1 MSALSMMLLT
11 MKHTAE
17 DHVSFCKHV
26 GITLGRLWY
35 IFKNEKE
42 YSEMKKFALT
52 KTIISLIIVS
62 AITMGIL
69 PAFAYTA
76 QTADREIYISGVFSN
91 PAGDEEVTVDV
102 YYPNKGFADLL
113 SAKPTEYSKIL
124 LYRDEMPMKS
134 DGGYEF
140 SFKVGDIPSG
150 SYTAYISRSGGDEVR
165 TEVINYVS
173 PFDSQKTIVT
183 TKFGNIWY
191 SDEVPVFYVK
201 IPSGFDYKN
210 IEMKY
215 LVKTF
220 DGEVVYKRTE
230 KAASSYC
237 TVELNNFD
245 LYGVFDF
252 VVEMYANN
260 VQISNSSKK
269 FSVIRTTDN
278 TNPKVAIHELL
289 GNDTAY
295 YSKFSNIMGVYENTG
310 FSAARTSLSR
320 NGASWNGDALTYQ
333 SAYNKTMQYYSKSD
347 IKPMILLT
355 GSSVSWDHM
364 PVTEPEKEDFRKYCI
379 QVAKDTKDYAIAYE
393 VWNEPNASAF
403 NKDGATETQYAELI
417 KIASEA
423 VRSVKPDAKIVAM
436 TTSGCNE
443 NWIKNTID
451 GAKTNGFNI
460 ADYIDAVSV
469 HPYWW
474 AEGPEKGQLDAI
486 QKIRTLM
493 NNNGLSDKEIW
504 VTEVGWQ
511 KTIGLDRQAYFTTNY
526 LLLNDVKGA
535 AEKTF
540 LFRYVAAMPSAGNE
554 EFGFLNDNADDVPF
568 SARPV
573 MAAVANYNRIMSGAK
588 YVSKITA
595 GGVDVYR
602 FKLSDGSDAAVYY
615 SENSK
620 DAVEIDLGAES
631 VTYCDIYG
639 NETTL
644 GSIDGKY
651 CLNKA
656 DGVNYVV
663 GNFTKFESAST
674 VNIIDISSDTLD
686 EFESKTLNVTT
697 DYDVEIKH
705 SDNVIVSMNNKTGN
719 VSSYNFYVTDFD
731 IEKPYIT
738 VLIKNKNNVV
748 TDRKIYLKEALESD
762 VVHRIDRYNYQGYYR
777 WNLYNADYSN
787 ERKNAFRLT
796 AGESPAV
803 LISDEFNL
811 PDKNGKYKVS
821 FELMGDKTRNFQFV
835 FATDSEMS
843 ENSVFAGI
851 YTDKDGNIGYYSKRY
866 YKAPINSGIVFEP
879 NKWYKIDAVVDLAK
893 KTIEYYIDG
902 QKIGTVTNYPFDA
915 FNRLRF
921 ADSPNESGTLWLDN
935 VVVRQMN
942 TTPFEITVNNDK
954 IEIAANEKSASVL
967 GDKNSAVML
976 YALYDADNRLI
987 KARAENITKNGLQNN
1002 SDSFKIL
1009 ADIPNGAK
1017 RVKVFVFENT
1027 VNLKP
1032 ISKVMMKKIKY

>member
-1 MSALSMMLLT
+1 
-11 MKHTAE
+11 
-17 DHVSFCKHV
+17 
-26 GITLGRLWY
+26 
-35 IFKNEKE
+35 
-42 YSEMKKFALT
+42 MKKFALT

-69 PAFAYTA
+69 PAFAYTY

-91 PAGDEEVTVDV
+91 PIGEEEVTVDV

-113 SAKPTEYSKIL
+113 SAKPTEYNKIL

-134 DGGYEF
+134 EGGYEF

-165 TEVINYVS
+165 TEVINYVNPS
-173 PFDSQKTIVT
+173 DSQKTIVT

-210 IEMKY
+210 IEMRY

-237 TVELNNFD
+237 TVELNDFD

-260 VQISNSSKK
+260 VQILNSSKK

-310 FSAARTSLSR
+310 FSAARTCLSR

-333 SAYNKTMQYYSKSD
+333 SEYNKTMQYYSKSD

-355 GSSVSWDHM
+355 GSSVSWNHM

-451 GAKTNGFNI
+451 GAAANGFHI

-474 AEGPEKGQLDAI
+474 AEGPEKGQLGAI

-493 NNNGLSDKEIW
+493 NNNGMANKALW

-540 LFRYVAAMPSAGNE
+540 LFRYVAAMPSADNE

-615 SENSK
+615 SENSNN
-620 DAVEIDLGAES
+620 AIEIDLGTES
-631 VTYCDIYG
+631 ISYCDIYG

-644 GSIDGKY
+644 GSSDGKY

-663 GNFTKFESAST
+663 GNFTKFESASV
-674 VNIIDISSDTLD
+674 VNKIDISSDTLD
-686 EFESKTLNVTT
+686 EFESKTLNVTS
-697 DYDVEIKH
+697 DYDVEVNH
-705 SDNVIVSMNNKTGN
+705 SDNVFVSINNKTQN
-719 VSSYNFYVTDFD
+719 VSSYSFYVTDFD

-738 VLIKNKNNVV
+738 VLIKNGNTLVCN
-748 TDRKIYLKEALESD
+748 RKIYFKEAQED
-762 VVHRIDRYNYQGYYR
+762 NVIHRIDRYNYQGYYR

-796 AGESPAV
+796 AVDSPAV

-821 FELMGDKTRNFQFV
+821 FDMLADKARKFHFV
-835 FATDSEMS
+835 FATDSEMGS
-843 ENSVFAGI
+843 DSVLAGL
-851 YTDKDGNIGYYSKRY
+851 YTDRNSNIGYYSKRY
-866 YKAPINSGIVFEP
+866 YQNPINSGIVFEP
-879 NKWYKIDAVVDLAK
+879 NKWYKIDAIVDLVQ
-893 KTIEYYIDG
+893 KTIEYYING

-921 ADSPNESGTLWLDN
+921 EGSSDESGTLWLDN

-942 TTPFEITVNNDK
+942 TTPFDININGKLMKIT
-954 IEIAANEKSASVL
+954 ANEKTASYLNDKSEAVL
-967 GDKNSAVML
+967 MC
-976 YALYDADNRLI
+976 ALYDADNRLLGA
-987 KARAENITKNGLQNN
+987 KTENVTKSELQNN
-1002 SDSFKIL
+1002 YDLFEAA
-1009 ADIPNGAK
+1009 ADIPSGTK
-1017 RVKVFVFENT
+1017 RVKVFLIEDT
-1027 VNLKP
+1027 LNLKP
-1032 ISKVMMKKIKY
+1032 LSKTMMKKIKN

>member
-1 MSALSMMLLT
+1 
-11 MKHTAE
+11 
-17 DHVSFCKHV
+17 
-26 GITLGRLWY
+26 
-35 IFKNEKE
+35 
-42 YSEMKKFALT
+42 MKKFALT

-69 PAFAYTA
+69 PAFAYTH
-76 QTADREIYISGVFSN
+76 QTADKEIYISGVFSN
-91 PAGDEEVTVDV
+91 PTGDEEVTVDV

-113 SAKPTEYSKIL
+113 SAKPTEYNKIL

-165 TEVINYVS
+165 TEVINYVNPS
-173 PFDSQKTIVT
+173 DSQKTIVT

-215 LVKTF
+215 SVKTF

-237 TVELNNFD
+237 TVELNDFD

-295 YSKFSNIMGVYENTG
+295 YSKFSDIMGVYENTG

-355 GSSVSWDHM
+355 GSSVSWNHM

-595 GGVDVYR
+595 GGVDIYR

-615 SENSK
+615 SENSNN
-620 DAVEIDLGAES
+620 AIEIDLGTES
-631 VTYCDIYG
+631 ISYCDIYG

-644 GSIDGKY
+644 GSSDGKY

-663 GNFTKFESAST
+663 GNFTKFDSASV
-674 VNIIDISSDTLD
+674 VNKIDVSSDTLD

-731 IEKPYIT
+731 SEKSYIE
-738 VLIKNKNNVV
+738 VLVKNENNVV
-748 TDRKIYLKEALESD
+748 TDRKIYLKEAQED
-762 VVHRIDRYNYQGYYR
+762 NVIHRIDRYNYQGYYR

-821 FELMGDKTRNFQFV
+821 FDILADKARKFNFV
-835 FATDSEMS
+835 FATDSEMGID
-843 ENSVFAGI
+843 SVFAGI
-851 YTDKDGNIGYYSKRY
+851 YTDRNGNIGYYSKRY
-866 YKAPINSGIVFEP
+866 YQSPINSGIVFEP

-921 ADSPNESGTLWLDN
+921 EDPPNESGTLWLDN

-942 TTPFEITVNNDK
+942 TTPFEITVNNGK

-987 KARAENITKNGLQNN
+987 KARTENITKNRLQNN

>member
-1 MSALSMMLLT
+1 MNRVNRGALAKAVVSVLIMT
-11 MKHTAE
+11 M
-17 DHVSFCKHV
+17 
-26 GITLGRLWY
+26 I
-35 IFKNEKE
+35 
-42 YSEMKKFALT
+42 
-52 KTIISLIIVS
+52 
-62 AITMGIL
+62 MGIL
-69 PAFAYTA
+69 PCFAYTA
-76 QTADREIYISGVFSN
+76 QTADREIYISGSFSN
-91 PAGDEEVTVDV
+91 PTGDEEVTVDV

-165 TEVINYVS
+165 TEVINYVNPS
-173 PFDSQKTIVT
+173 DSQKTIVT

-237 TVELNNFD
+237 TVELNDFD

-333 SAYNKTMQYYSKSD
+333 NAYNKTMQYYSKSD

-355 GSSVSWDHM
+355 GSSVSWNHM

-451 GAKTNGFNI
+451 GAAANGFNI

-474 AEGPEKGQLDAI
+474 AEGPEKGQFDAI

-526 LLLNDVKGA
+526 LLLNDVRGA

-540 LFRYVAAMPSAGNE
+540 LFRYVAAMPSADNE

-573 MAAVANYNRIMSGAK
+573 MAAVANYNRIMNGAE
-588 YVSKITA
+588 YITKITA
-595 GGVDVYR
+595 DGVDVYR
-602 FKLSDGSDAAVYY
+602 FSLPDGSDAAVYY
-615 SENSK
+615 SENSNN
-620 DAVEIDLGAES
+620 AIEIDLGTES
-631 VTYCDIYG
+631 ISYCDIYG

-644 GSIDGKY
+644 GSSDGKY
-651 CLNKA
+651 CLNKT

-663 GNFTKFESAST
+663 GNFTKFESASA
-674 VNIIDISSDTLD
+674 VNKIDVSSDTLD

-719 VSSYNFYVTDFD
+719 TTSYRFYVTDFD

-738 VLIKNKNNVV
+738 VLIKNGSTIVCK
-748 TDRKIYLKEALESD
+748 RKIYLKEAQED
-762 VVHRIDRYNYQGYYR
+762 NVIHRIDRYNYQGYYR

-821 FELMGDKTRNFQFV
+821 FDMLADKARKFHFV
-835 FATDSEMS
+835 FATDSEMGS
-843 ENSVFAGI
+843 KSVFAGI
-851 YTDKDGNIGYYSKRY
+851 YTDKDGNIGYYLKRY
-866 YKAPINSGIVFEP
+866 YQNPINSGIVFEP
-879 NKWYKIDAVVDLAK
+879 NKWYKIDAIVDLVQ
-893 KTIEYYIDG
+893 KTIEYYING

-921 ADSPNESGTLWLDN
+921 EGSSDESGTLWLDN

-976 YALYDADNRLI
+976 YALYDADNRLLGA
-987 KARAENITKNGLQNN
+987 KTENVTKSELQNN

-1017 RVKVFVFENT
+1017 RVKVFVFENI

>member
-1 MSALSMMLLT
+1 MNRANRGILAKAVVSVLIMT
-11 MKHTAE
+11 M
-17 DHVSFCKHV
+17 
-26 GITLGRLWY
+26 I
-35 IFKNEKE
+35 
-42 YSEMKKFALT
+42 
-52 KTIISLIIVS
+52 
-62 AITMGIL
+62 MGIL
-69 PAFAYTA
+69 PCFAYTA

-91 PAGDEEVTVDV
+91 PTGDEEVTVDV

-173 PFDSQKTIVT
+173 PSDSQKTIVT

-191 SDEVPVFYVK
+191 SDEVSVFYVK

-237 TVELNNFD
+237 TVELNDFD

-320 NGASWNGDALTYQ
+320 NGASWNGDALNYQ

-355 GSSVSWDHM
+355 GSSVSWNHM
-364 PVTEPEKEDFRKYCI
+364 PVTTPEKEDFRKYCI

-474 AEGPEKGQLDAI
+474 AEESRK
-486 QKIRTLM
+486 R
-493 NNNGLSDKEIW
+493 
-504 VTEVGWQ
+504 
-511 KTIGLDRQAYFTTNY
+511 
-526 LLLNDVKGA
+526 
-535 AEKTF
+535 
-540 LFRYVAAMPSAGNE
+540 SA
-554 EFGFLNDNADDVPF
+554 
-568 SARPV
+568 
-573 MAAVANYNRIMSGAK
+573 
-588 YVSKITA
+588 
-595 GGVDVYR
+595 
-602 FKLSDGSDAAVYY
+602 
-615 SENSK
+615 
-620 DAVEIDLGAES
+620 
-631 VTYCDIYG
+631 
-639 NETTL
+639 
-644 GSIDGKY
+644 
-651 CLNKA
+651 
-656 DGVNYVV
+656 
-663 GNFTKFESAST
+663 
-674 VNIIDISSDTLD
+674 
-686 EFESKTLNVTT
+686 
-697 DYDVEIKH
+697 
-705 SDNVIVSMNNKTGN
+705 
-719 VSSYNFYVTDFD
+719 
-731 IEKPYIT
+731 
-738 VLIKNKNNVV
+738 
-748 TDRKIYLKEALESD
+748 
-762 VVHRIDRYNYQGYYR
+762 
-777 WNLYNADYSN
+777 
-787 ERKNAFRLT
+787 
-796 AGESPAV
+796 
-803 LISDEFNL
+803 
-811 PDKNGKYKVS
+811 
-821 FELMGDKTRNFQFV
+821 
-835 FATDSEMS
+835 
-843 ENSVFAGI
+843 
-851 YTDKDGNIGYYSKRY
+851 
-866 YKAPINSGIVFEP
+866 
-879 NKWYKIDAVVDLAK
+879 
-893 KTIEYYIDG
+893 
-902 QKIGTVTNYPFDA
+902 
-915 FNRLRF
+915 
-921 ADSPNESGTLWLDN
+921 
-935 VVVRQMN
+935 
-942 TTPFEITVNNDK
+942 
-954 IEIAANEKSASVL
+954 
-967 GDKNSAVML
+967 
-976 YALYDADNRLI
+976 
-987 KARAENITKNGLQNN
+987 
-1002 SDSFKIL
+1002 
-1009 ADIPNGAK
+1009 
-1017 RVKVFVFENT
+1017 
-1027 VNLKP
+1027 
-1032 ISKVMMKKIKY
+1032 

>member
-1 MSALSMMLLT
+1 MNRVNRGALAKAVVSVLIMT
-11 MKHTAE
+11 M
-17 DHVSFCKHV
+17 
-26 GITLGRLWY
+26 I
-35 IFKNEKE
+35 
-42 YSEMKKFALT
+42 
-52 KTIISLIIVS
+52 
-62 AITMGIL
+62 MGIL
-69 PAFAYTA
+69 PCFAYTA
-76 QTADREIYISGVFSN
+76 QTADREIYISGSFSN
-91 PAGDEEVTVDV
+91 PTGDEEVTVDV

-165 TEVINYVS
+165 TEVINYVNPS
-173 PFDSQKTIVT
+173 DSQKTIVT

-191 SDEVPVFYVK
+191 SDEKPLFYVK
-201 IPSGFDYKN
+201 IPAGFDYKN

-215 LVKTF
+215 TVKTF

-230 KAASSYC
+230 KAVSSYC
-237 TVELNNFD
+237 TVELNDFD

-320 NGASWNGDALTYQ
+320 NGASWNGDALNYQ

-355 GSSVSWDHM
+355 GSSVSWNHM

-403 NKDGATETQYAELI
+403 NKDGATEAQYAELI

-436 TTSGCNE
+436 TTSGCDE

-451 GAKTNGFNI
+451 GAAANGFNI
-460 ADYIDAVSV
+460 ADYIDVVSV

-474 AEGPEKGQLDAI
+474 AEGPEKGQLDTI

-526 LLLNDVKGA
+526 LLLNDVRGA

-615 SENSK
+615 SENSNN
-620 DAVEIDLGAES
+620 AIEIDLGTES
-631 VTYCDIYG
+631 ISYCDIYG

-644 GSIDGKY
+644 GSSDGKY
-651 CLNKA
+651 CLNKT

-731 IEKPYIT
+731 SEKPYIE
-738 VLIKNKNNVV
+738 VLIKNENNVV
-748 TDRKIYLKEALESD
+748 TDRKIYLKEAQED
-762 VVHRIDRYNYQGYYR
+762 NVIHRIDRYNYQGYYR

-821 FELMGDKTRNFQFV
+821 FDMLADKARKFHFV
-835 FATDSEMS
+835 FATDSEMGS
-843 ENSVFAGI
+843 KSVFAGI
-851 YTDKDGNIGYYSKRY
+851 YMDKDGNIGYYSKRY
-866 YKAPINSGIVFEP
+866 YQNPINSGIVFEP
-879 NKWYKIDAVVDLAK
+879 NKWYKIDAIVDLVQ

-921 ADSPNESGTLWLDN
+921 EGSSDESGTLWLDN

-942 TTPFEITVNNDK
+942 TTPFDININGKLMKIT
-954 IEIAANEKSASVL
+954 ANEKTASYL
-967 GDKNSAVML
+967 NDKSEAILM
-976 YALYDADNRLI
+976 YALYDADNRLLGA
-987 KARAENITKNGLQNN
+987 KTENVTKSELQNN